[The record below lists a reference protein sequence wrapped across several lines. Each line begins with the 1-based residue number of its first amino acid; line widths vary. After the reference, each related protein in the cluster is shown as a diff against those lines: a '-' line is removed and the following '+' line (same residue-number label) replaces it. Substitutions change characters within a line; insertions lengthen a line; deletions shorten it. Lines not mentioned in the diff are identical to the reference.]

1 MKIEIAKHERM
12 SESGSS
18 LMRLIQN
25 NELPTLDLLVRE
37 SIQNSSDAAKPHA
50 ENVRIDFN
58 IRSFDPVNVN
68 KHFEGITD
76 KLNSRSSKG
85 ESTLLEIRDTNTTG
99 LVGPLTYDDAVG
111 NNFGNLINLIYE
123 ISRPQQKEGA
133 GGSWGLGK
141 TVYFRLGVG
150 LVIYYSRIIKE
161 NGEYESRLAACLI
174 EDEKSEAAML
184 QTNYKGPK
192 RGIAWW
198 GRKLYR
204 TETEDMH
211 SPTIPVIDELEI
223 KKILNDLNIEEF
235 KGDETG
241 TAIIIPYINEEK
253 LIKNAQASAGKEY
266 WWTSSM
272 KDYLMVAAQRWY
284 APRILN
290 RSYPFN
296 LPLIVSVNSDVIRPE
311 KMLPVFKTIQDLYN
325 MSSFSLKKSTPLLLS
340 KDKVFEEGIK
350 LRTVFEKDTSAGVIV
365 FAKLSKEELLMVS
378 PDNNSSPLQHTNA
391 DYQEDKDL
399 NPPLI
404 CYLRKP
410 GMIVNY
416 DASGSWIKNINSSSK
431 EDYIIGL
438 FIPNSQ
444 NNLMQIYGGY
454 TLEEYLRKSEKADH
468 TSWSDWTIEDKNPQI
483 VNKIKGHVGKKINV
497 AFKDDSNK
505 KIERK
510 NASIGKA
517 LAEIL
522 LPPENFGSQSGPPEK
537 KSKKKT
543 ASRDPRN
550 KSNLTITGNPSFN
563 KDNIAIPFAIVIGSK
578 VKSSQVELKVISEG
592 GDIEANKW
600 EDDSG
605 IGDEFPLMLVESK
618 IDIIK
623 TGNDLSLIEDGV
635 IINSDNAVNYED
647 LSIETITTSR
657 FEVPYGMEISNP
669 KEKIITIEGKLFFR
683 SKQSHIQGSL
693 TSKDMTGDKK

>member
-37 SIQNSSDAAKPHA
+37 SIQNSSDAAKPDA
-50 ENVRIDFN
+50 EDVQIDFN
-58 IRSFDPVNVN
+58 IITFNALNVN
-68 KHFEGITD
+68 KHFEGITE
-76 KLNSRSSKG
+76 KLNDRSSD
-85 ESTLLEIRDTNTTG
+85 ESALLEIRDTNTSG
-99 LVGPLTYDDAVG
+99 LIGPLTYDDAVD

-150 LVIYYSRIIKE
+150 LVVYYSRVRNE

-174 EDEKSEAAML
+174 EDEKSETAML
-184 QTNYKGPK
+184 QTNFKGPK

-198 GRKLYR
+198 GRKLYQA
-204 TETEDMH
+204 ETEDIH
-211 SPTIPVIDELEI
+211 SPTIPIIDESEI
-223 KKILNDLNIEEF
+223 KEILNDLNIQEF
-235 KGDETG
+235 KGEETG
-241 TAIIIPYINEEK
+241 TAIIIPYIDEEK
-253 LIKNAQASAGKEY
+253 LIKNAQASAGHEY
-266 WWTSSM
+266 WWTTSM
-272 KDYLMVAAQRWY
+272 KDYLMVATQRWY

-290 RSYPFN
+290 RAYPFN
-296 LPLIVSVNSDVIRPE
+296 LPLVVSVNSDVIRPE

-325 MSSFSLKKSTPLLLS
+325 MSSYSLNKSTPLLLS
-340 KDKVFEEGIK
+340 KDKFFENGVN
-350 LRTVFEKDTSAGVIV
+350 LRTVFEKDTSAGVIA
-365 FAKLSKEELLMVS
+365 FAKLSKEELLMMS
-378 PDNNSSPLQHTNA
+378 PHNNSSPLEHTNA
-391 DYQEDKDL
+391 DHQENNDF

-416 DASGSWIKNINSSSK
+416 DANGSWIKNVNSTSK
-431 EDYIIGL
+431 DDYIIGL

-444 NNLMQIYGGY
+444 NTLMQVYGGY

-468 TSWSDWTIEDKNPQI
+468 TSWSDWTIEDRNPQI

-497 AFKDDSNK
+497 AFKDDNSK

-522 LPPENFGSQSGPPEK
+522 LPPENFGSQSGSPEK
-537 KSKKKT
+537 KNKRKKGYI
-543 ASRDPRN
+543 DPRN
-550 KSNLTITGNPSFN
+550 KSNLTILDNPIFN
-563 KDNIAIPFAIVIGSK
+563 RNNIELPFSLTIGSK
-578 VKSSQVELKVISEG
+578 VNLSQIELKVISER

-600 EDDSG
+600 EEDKV
-605 IGDEFPLMLVESK
+605 IGNEFPLLLIECK
-618 IDIIK
+618 IDTIKADNGQVLKTDTLILNNENNAYKDEISLEIIATRK
-623 TGNDLSLIEDGV
+623 
-635 IINSDNAVNYED
+635 
-647 LSIETITTSR
+647 
-657 FEVPYGMEISNP
+657 FEIPYGMRISNP
-669 KEKIITIEGKLFFR
+669 KEQVITIRGSLFFN
-683 SKQSHIQGSL
+683 SEQTNIQGSL
-693 TSKDMTGDKK
+693 TSKDIEGDVK